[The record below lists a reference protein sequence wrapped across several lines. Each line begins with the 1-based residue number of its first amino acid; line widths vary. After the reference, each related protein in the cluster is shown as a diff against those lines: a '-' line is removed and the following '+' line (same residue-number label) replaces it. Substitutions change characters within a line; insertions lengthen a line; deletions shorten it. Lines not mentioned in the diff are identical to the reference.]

1 MSKGVI
7 VFAHNNR
14 QIDYIRMSILAA
26 KLANKNLQVPV
37 SLVTDP
43 STIDWMKESNIEK
56 TVTETFDKII
66 ITQRPDDT
74 SNVKN
79 YSDGKYHVHAPFTNG
94 NRCNVWDLTPYERTL
109 MIDTDYLTLT
119 NVLSSY
125 WDIDSDLL
133 ISAKYNDIQGH
144 ERVGYLD
151 THISETGIEMLWATT
166 VMFTKND
173 TTKTFFDL
181 VSHVKEKYKMYSDIY
196 RFNPIIFRNDIAFS
210 VAKHI
215 MNGYQKIH
223 EPNLPD
229 IFSTADKDILV
240 DVADKKLKFLVA
252 QPNSDGYVATTVT
265 DKDVHVMNKFSIM
278 RNYDNLMEL
287 AK

>member
-7 VFAHNNR
+7 IFAHNNR

-56 TVTETFDKII
+56 KVTQTFDKII

-74 SNVKN
+74 SNIKN
-79 YSDGKYHVHAPFTNG
+79 YNDGKDTVHAPFTNG
-94 NRCNVWDLTPYERTL
+94 NRCSVWDLTPYDRTL
-109 MIDTDYLTLT
+109 MIDSDYLTLT
-119 NVLSSY
+119 DILSTY
-125 WDIDSDLL
+125 WEVDSDLL
-133 ISAKYNDIQGH
+133 ISGNYNDIQGH

-166 VMFTKND
+166 VMFTKNE
-173 TTKTFFDL
+173 TTKIFFDL

-210 VAKHI
+210 IAKHI
-215 MNGYQKIH
+215 MNGHQKIN
-223 EPNLPD
+223 EPKLPD

-240 DVADKKLKFLVA
+240 DVSNKKLKFLVA
-252 QPNSDGYVATTVT
+252 QNNSDDYVATSVRN
-265 DKDVHVMNKFSIM
+265 KDVHVMNKFSIM

-287 AK
+287 AQ